1 MNTFLQVILYVG
13 AIQGILLSLFLFSVK
28 SNRISN
34 RLLGLLTLLWG
45 IFLLAYGLQFAGMY
59 SKYPHFIKVFY
70 QFLFVFFSLL
80 YLQIKYLV
88 SDYKK
93 FQKRD
98 FIHFLPLII
107 SILLYSNFFI
117 QSAEVKLQINA
128 NKSEYYRILQILGD
142 EFIAFQGIIYSI
154 TALLL
159 LNRYRKKIQDYEST
173 VEKKLIA
180 VQNIGISLNL
190 FSWIIGTVGIQFY
203 YFHVKPEV
211 DLFTISYLVMV
222 VVIYVISFAAIKS
235 PEIFK
240 LNRHKIKIIDLADK
254 ILKNENTAK
263 SENLLSQE
271 SELVELDKRLQ
282 ELMNKEKPYLNPE
295 LTLSE
300 LANLLNTSRT
310 QLSNVINQLHEIN
323 FYKFIN
329 QYRVEEVKKIML
341 APENENLK
349 LISIAY
355 DAGFNSKASFN
366 RIFKQM
372 TGMTPSEYFFKI
384 KNSQVSA

>member
-1 MNTFLQVILYVG
+1 MSTFLQVILYVG

-45 IFLLAYGLQFAGMY
+45 IFLLAYGLQFVGLY
-59 SKYPHFIKVFY
+59 SKFPHFIKVFY
-70 QFLFVFFSLL
+70 QFLFVFFPLL
-80 YLQIKYLV
+80 YLQVKYLV

-98 FIHFLPLII
+98 FIHFLPLVI
-107 SILLYSNFFI
+107 SILLYSDFFI
-117 QSAEVKLQINA
+117 QPAEIKLQINA
-128 NKSEYYRILQILGD
+128 HKSEYYHILQILGD
-142 EFIAFQGIIYSI
+142 EFVAFQGIIYSVA
-154 TALLL
+154 ALLL

-173 VEKKLIA
+173 TEKKLIA

-190 FSWIIGTVGIQFY
+190 FSWIIGTIGIQFF
-203 YFHVKPEV
+203 YFHVKPAI
-211 DLFTISYLVMV
+211 DLFTMSYLVMV

-240 LNRHKIKIIDLADK
+240 LKRHKIKIIDLADK
-254 ILKNENTAK
+254 LSKNESTTPDDK
-263 SENLLSQE
+263 LLQDT
-271 SELVELDKRLQ
+271 ELMELDKRLQ
-282 ELMNKEKPYLNPE
+282 ELMENKKPYLNPE

-300 LANLLNTSRT
+300 LAELLNTSRS

-329 QYRVEEVKKIML
+329 QYRVEEVKKIMQS
-341 APENENLK
+341 PENESLK

-372 TGMTPSEYFFKI
+372 TGMTPSEYLANI
-384 KNSQVSA
+384 KALQVSA

>member
-70 QFLFVFFSLL
+70 QFLFVFFPLL

-180 VQNIGISLNL
+180 VQNIGISLNPNYA
-190 FSWIIGTVGIQFY
+190 IEN
-203 YFHVKPEV
+203 YFC
-211 DLFTISYLVMV
+211 F
-222 VVIYVISFAAIKS
+222 
-235 PEIFK
+235 
-240 LNRHKIKIIDLADK
+240 
-254 ILKNENTAK
+254 
-263 SENLLSQE
+263 LLHSLE
-271 SELVELDKRLQ
+271 
-282 ELMNKEKPYLNPE
+282 
-295 LTLSE
+295 
-300 LANLLNTSRT
+300 
-310 QLSNVINQLHEIN
+310 
-323 FYKFIN
+323 
-329 QYRVEEVKKIML
+329 
-341 APENENLK
+341 
-349 LISIAY
+349 
-355 DAGFNSKASFN
+355 
-366 RIFKQM
+366 
-372 TGMTPSEYFFKI
+372 
-384 KNSQVSA
+384 